1 MTAPVD
7 SATAAIRRALDQPL
21 ELKYDSV
28 PLEKVAADLEAKLGI
43 PVRLDHRAI
52 KDAKT
57 KPHAPVKFAVA
68 KISARSAID
77 LMLRPLGLA
86 AVTRYEVLLITTRN
100 EAENMLETR
109 VYDVNGAVGR
119 NRDAN
124 NREIDQ
130 PDFDSL
136 IDAITSN
143 VRPTS
148 WDCIGGPGSILPF
161 ESGGV
166 QAIVV
171 AQTEFVHR
179 EFEALLSKVRSV
191 AHAHA
196 GARPEAARL
205 RARPTAPPLPTGNK
219 PSRPIDPAA
228 AIRAALGRP
237 LDVKYDKTPLDQV
250 AADLQI
256 KLAIPVQLD
265 RKAIED
271 VGESIAKPVTFSSS
285 GVSAKAT
292 VALLLREFSFAAVI
306 HDEVLLI
313 TSQEEAEN
321 IEETRVYDVADL
333 VGVGDE
339 KDFDTLIDAISGCV
353 SPNTWPVGTGPGPI
367 APLTVSGT
375 DLIVLSQTADVQDEI
390 ENLLADLRAVRHGRQ
405 AKDLKSPK
413 LPVRSETLHCG
424 VERPLAPPADPAE
437 AAIRAALAKPLAV
450 QYARTPLA
458 KVAEDLQ
465 ARLGVPVRLDDHAL
479 ADCGLRTDAQLT
491 LTCSKT

>member
-1 MTAPVD
+1 M
-7 SATAAIRRALDQPL
+7 
-21 ELKYDSV
+21 
-28 PLEKVAADLEAKLGI
+28 
-43 PVRLDHRAI
+43 
-52 KDAKT
+52 
-57 KPHAPVKFAVA
+57 
-68 KISARSAID
+68 
-77 LMLRPLGLA
+77 
-86 AVTRYEVLLITTRN
+86 
-100 EAENMLETR
+100 
-109 VYDVNGAVGR
+109 
-119 NRDAN
+119 
-124 NREIDQ
+124 
-130 PDFDSL
+130 
-136 IDAITSN
+136 
-143 VRPTS
+143 
-148 WDCIGGPGSILPF
+148 
-161 ESGGV
+161 
-166 QAIVV
+166 
-171 AQTEFVHR
+171 
-179 EFEALLSKVRSV
+179 
-191 AHAHA
+191 
-196 GARPEAARL
+196 
-205 RARPTAPPLPTGNK
+205 
-219 PSRPIDPAA
+219 
-228 AIRAALGRP
+228 
-237 LDVKYDKTPLDQV
+237 KYDKTPLDQV

-413 LPVRSETLHCG
+413 R
-424 VERPLAPPADPAE
+424 
-437 AAIRAALAKPLAV
+437 
-450 QYARTPLA
+450 
-458 KVAEDLQ
+458 
-465 ARLGVPVRLDDHAL
+465 
-479 ADCGLRTDAQLT
+479 
-491 LTCSKT
+491 CSKQATCGRPGNASASTRAPRTLKVWCDGSMTARESR